1 MKTNVPHILT
11 FKKKSNIL
19 DRLGLCSLQDGKCR
33 GRQRSQNR
41 NFKQHLFHMISTRI
55 QMNFLAFFFFF
66 IKETNAYDTDSKR
79 CRRKHNKMGNLLIR
93 LLQGN
98 QLMLTSFWCPSWYFI
113 HKKIYILLYS
123 IYTNCSKL
131 YTCAACSFF
140 FFLQWGS
147 NPGAH
152 ACKHAD
158 IPRLTLFIYLTIS
171 RAQSITLQIEPSHS
185 SDICVILF
193 CIWIYNH
200 LFNWPHNIWIL
211 SNLLPFETMLQ

>member
-1 MKTNVPHILT
+1 MYLIYLHL
-11 FKKKSNIL
+11 KKSPIYLTGWGCVVYKMASVGEDKEVRTGILSNISFTWYQQGYRWIFWL
-19 DRLGLCSLQDGKCR
+19 
-33 GRQRSQNR
+33 
-41 NFKQHLFHMISTRI
+41 
-55 QMNFLAFFFFF
+55 FFFFF

-140 FFLQWGS
+140 FFFAVGIKPRGS
-147 NPGAH
+147 CVQ
-152 ACKHAD
+152 ACRH
-158 IPRLTLFIYLTIS
+158 P
-171 RAQSITLQIEPSHS
+171 
-185 SDICVILF
+185 
-193 CIWIYNH
+193 
-200 LFNWPHNIWIL
+200 
-211 SNLLPFETMLQ
+211 